1 MEFSTIALRP
11 DRVETACAVVGIFED
26 RKLSRSAAILDRA
39 AHGMISEVL
48 RHGDID
54 GKCGKT
60 RLLYRLPGVKAERVL
75 LLGLGKKD
83 QLSSKSWREAVH
95 SAITA
100 LLDTG
105 AKNASLFL
113 AELPIKNRDL
123 EWKAR
128 HFCMAAESAL
138 YRFDRTKSRQP
149 VSRSLSRLT
158 LGLLSGSKAAADRG
172 IKQGRAIAAGINLAK
187 DLGNLPGNICTPSYL
202 AKQAVDLGKDWR
214 LDVKILEQKD
224 IEKLAMGALLSVA
237 KGSRQP
243 PKFIVVRYD
252 GAHSKE
258 KPIVLVGKGITFDT
272 GGISLKPGAAM
283 DEMKFDMCGAASV
296 LGTMR
301 AIAEL
306 KLRLNVVALIPAT
319 ENMPD
324 GAASRPGD
332 VITSM
337 SGQTIEILN
346 TDAEGRLILCD
357 ALSYAERLK
366 PQAVVDVA
374 TLTGACIV
382 ALGHVCSGVFSNQDA
397 LAQELIAAGE
407 DASDRA
413 WQLPLWED
421 YQEDL
426 KSNFADMAN
435 VGGKAAGSITAAAFL
450 SRFASKFDWAHL
462 DIAGTA
468 WLSGKAKGATGR
480 PVPLL
485 TSFLM
490 RRSGKG

>member
-1 MEFSTIALRP
+1 
-11 DRVETACAVVGIFED
+11 
-26 RKLSRSAAILDRA
+26 
-39 AHGMISEVL
+39 MISEVL

-450 SRFASKFDWAHL
+450 SRFASKFNWAHL